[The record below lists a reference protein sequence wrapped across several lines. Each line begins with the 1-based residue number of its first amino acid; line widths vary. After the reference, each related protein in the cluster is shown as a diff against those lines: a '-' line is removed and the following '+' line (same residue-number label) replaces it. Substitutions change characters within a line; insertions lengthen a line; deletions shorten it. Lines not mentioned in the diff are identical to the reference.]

1 MSAGRVFETPELSVQ
16 IKKSLIRAELI
27 QNVIFFKISMQNIL
41 FEILLRWARAACL
54 RPLSYVYCFFLSYI
68 DESLLLLLQLREY

>member
-1 MSAGRVFETPELSVQ
+1 MIFFFTQNKYANILFELLQRWARAACLFELSVQ

-41 FEILLRWARAACL
+41 FEIL
-54 RPLSYVYCFFLSYI
+54 
-68 DESLLLLLQLREY
+68 